1 MLLTDAEARLV
12 ETRAAEL
19 ERHAGVQVVAA
30 VVGRADSY
38 PELPWKAFALGT
50 AAALLAAFVA
60 AMLRPGWTGAEL
72 STLEAALVLCAGGAA
87 ALAAA
92 YIPPFARLFLDRDRA
107 DAEVRQYADAMF
119 LARGLHG
126 TAGRVGILLLVSLF
140 EREVAIRCDQGV
152 TARAP
157 DAELQPVIAAM
168 APPLRR
174 GAVAHALLEGL
185 AELERRLRMRG
196 FPKGGPDEI
205 ADELVQE
212 KGR

>member
-1 MLLTDAEARLV
+1 MHLTEGEARLV
-12 ETRAAEL
+12 EARAAEL
-19 ERHAGVQVVAA
+19 ERSTGAQVVAA

-50 AAALLAAFVA
+50 SAALLAAFVA
-60 AMLRPGWTGAEL
+60 AMLHPGWADAEL
-72 STLEAALVLCAGGAA
+72 SALEAALVLCAGAAA
-87 ALAAA
+87 ALGAA
-92 YIPPFARLFLDRDRA
+92 YVPPFARLFLDRDRA

-140 EREVAIRCDQGV
+140 EREVAIRCDRGV
-152 TARAP
+152 TARVP
-157 DAELQPVIAAM
+157 DAELEPVIAAM
-168 APPLRR
+168 TPPLRR
-174 GAVAHALLEGL
+174 GAMADALLEGL
-185 AELERRLRMRG
+185 AALERRLRARG

>member
-1 MLLTDAEARLV
+1 VPTSPTCLTSKTSWPPANPAS
-12 ETRAAEL
+12 A
-19 ERHAGVQVVAA
+19 
-30 VVGRADSY
+30 
-38 PELPWKAFALGT
+38 AFAGYEIRELKSNNRGT
-50 AAALLAAFVA
+50 VD
-60 AMLRPGWTGAEL
+60 L

>member
-1 MLLTDAEARLV
+1 MHLTEAEARLV
-12 ETRAAEL
+12 EARTAEL
-19 ERHAGVQVVAA
+19 ERHAGVQVLAV
-30 VVGRADSY
+30 VVGRADAY
-38 PELPWKAFALGT
+38 PEIPWKAFALGT
-50 AAALLAAFVA
+50 AAALLAAFGA
-60 AMLRPGWTGAEL
+60 AMLRPGWTGTEL
-72 STLEAALVLCAGGAA
+72 SVLEAALVLCAGGAA

-92 YIPPFARLFLDRDRA
+92 YVPPFARLFLDRDRA

-140 EREVAIRCDQGV
+140 EREVAIRCDQGI
-152 TARAP
+152 TARVP
-157 DAELQPVIAAM
+157 DAELEPVIAAM
-168 APPLRR
+168 TPPLRR
-174 GAVAHALLEGL
+174 GAMADALLEGL
-185 AELERRLRMRG
+185 AALERRLRARG

>member
-1 MLLTDAEARLV
+1 MYLTEEEARLV
-12 ETRAAEL
+12 EARAAEL
-19 ERHAGVQVVAA
+19 ERHAGVQVVAV
-30 VVGRADSY
+30 VVGRADAY
-38 PELPWKAFALGT
+38 PEIPWKAFALGT

-92 YIPPFARLFLDRDRA
+92 YVPPFARLFLDRDRA

-126 TAGRVGILLLVSLF
+126 TTGRVGILLLVSLF

-152 TARAP
+152 TARVP

>member
-1 MLLTDAEARLV
+1 MYLTEAEARLV
-12 ETRAAEL
+12 ETRTAEL

-30 VVGRADSY
+30 VVGRADAY
-38 PELPWKAFALGT
+38 HEIPWKAFALGT

-60 AMLRPGWTGAEL
+60 AWLRPGWSGAEL
-72 STLEAALVLCAGGAA
+72 SVVEAALVLCAGSAA

-92 YIPPFARLFLDRDRA
+92 YISPFARLFLDRDRA
-107 DAEVRQYADAMF
+107 DAEVRQYAAAMF

-126 TAGRVGILLLVSLF
+126 TSGRVGILLLVSLF

-152 TARAP
+152 TARVP
-157 DAELQPVIAAM
+157 DAELEPVIAAM
-168 APPLRR
+168 TPLLKR
-174 GAVAHALLEGL
+174 GALMEALLEGL
-185 AELERRLRMRG
+185 GALERLLLTRG
-196 FPKGGPDEI
+196 FPKAGPDEI

>member
-60 AMLRPGWTGAEL
+60 AMLSPGWTGAEL

-92 YIPPFARLFLDRDRA
+92 YVPPFARLFLDRDRA

-152 TARAP
+152 TARVP

>member
-1 MLLTDAEARLV
+1 MHLTEDEARLV
-12 ETRAAEL
+12 EARAAEL
-19 ERHAGVQVVAA
+19 ERNTGAQVVAA

-50 AAALLAAFVA
+50 AATLLAAFIA
-60 AMLRPGWTGAEL
+60 AWLRPGWTGAEL
-72 STLEAALVLCAGGAA
+72 SGLQAALVLSAGAAA

-92 YIPPFARLFLDRDRA
+92 YVRPFARLFLDRARA

-140 EREVAIRCDQGV
+140 EREVAIRCDQGI
-152 TARAP
+152 TARVP
-157 DAELQPVIAAM
+157 DAELRSVIAAM
-168 APPLRR
+168 AVPLRR
-174 GAVAHALLEGL
+174 AGVAEALVEGL
-185 AELERRLRMRG
+185 GELERLLRARG
-196 FPKGGPDEI
+196 FRRGGPDEV

>member
-1 MLLTDAEARLV
+1 MHLTEAEARLI
-12 ETRAAEL
+12 EARAAEL

-30 VVGRADSY
+30 VVGRADAY
-38 PELPWKAFALGT
+38 PEIPWKAFALGT
-50 AAALLAAFVA
+50 GAALLAAFVA
-60 AMLRPGWTGAEL
+60 AWLRPNWPCAEL
-72 STLEAALVLCAGGAA
+72 SALEAALVLCAGAAA

-92 YIPPFARLFLDRDRA
+92 YVPPFARLFLDRERA

-126 TAGRVGILLLVSLF
+126 TAGRVGVLLLVSLF

-152 TARAP
+152 AARVP
-157 DAELQPVIAAM
+157 DAALESVIAVM
-168 APPLRR
+168 TPTLGR
-174 GAVAHALLEGL
+174 GAVAEALLEGL
-185 AELERRLRMRG
+185 AELERLLLARG